1 MFKASYLVI
10 LFDKRPELS
19 LTLNTILSS
28 GNDYTDCSLVVWS
41 NGPNSIK
48 NELSYLNKFKKIG
61 FSVDFYET
69 TGNESLAKIY
79 NYFIENYDSERYV
92 LLDDDSTLNS
102 DYLVGSMNSHPS
114 YVSVPLIKH
123 GGEIEG
129 PILNG
134 KVCTQLGPIPEEQR
148 FVAIGSGLII
158 GKGLVKKVKQR
169 YSELFDE
176 NFYLYAV
183 DTTFFYR
190 LFKIGANVDIN
201 VINGFEHSLSRLNK
215 DSDPISG
222 FRKKERTYAILL
234 TALHYS
240 KYPKLKIIKLL
251 LVDLRKLILR
261 TPTDLDLK
269 ASLFFVFDKKHYRCS
284 NNKEVTKIEI

>member
-1 MFKASYLVI
+1 MFKTSYLVI
-10 LFDKRPELS
+10 LFDKKPELS

-28 GNDYTDCSLVVWS
+28 DNDYTDCSLVVWS
-41 NGPNSIK
+41 NGPKSIK
-48 NELSYLNKFKKIG
+48 NELSYLNRFKEIG

-69 TGNESLAKIY
+69 TENESLAKIY
-79 NYFIENYDSERYV
+79 NYFIDNYDSERYV

-102 DYLVGSMNSHPS
+102 DYLIDSMNSNPS
-114 YVSVPLIKH
+114 FVSVPLIKH

-134 KVCTQLGPIPEEQR
+134 KICTQLGLIPEEQR

-158 GKGLVKKVKQR
+158 GKDLVRKVKQS
-169 YSELFDE
+169 YSSLFDE

-183 DTTFFYR
+183 DSTFFYR
-190 LFKIGANVDIN
+190 LFNIGANVDIN
-201 VINGFEHSLSRLNK
+201 VIDGFEHSLSRLNK
-215 DSDPISG
+215 DSDPISR

-240 KYPKLKIIKLL
+240 KYPKLKIIKLIL
-251 LVDLRKLILR
+251 IEFRKLILR
-261 TPTDLDLK
+261 TTTELDLRS
-269 ASLFFVFDKKHYRCS
+269 SLFFILNRKHYRYS
-284 NNKEVTKIEI
+284 TNKDVTKIEL